1 MVSKLKE
8 LPTVNIDGVEIL
20 AVGKWDGTP
29 TTMEYKTEDLD
40 AIVKSFEELSGDKE
54 LNYEPP
60 VKLGH
65 DDNQKLLQEDGYP
78 AAGWVSS
85 LKRVGEKLVADFKGV
100 PRKIGDIIKA
110 GGWKKVSSEIYTDY
124 EEGGKKFPMV
134 LKAVSLLGGD
144 IPAVKTI
151 ADIQAQYDESGKEY
165 VTVLYAEPAKEV
177 VTLDEIMLDLDAW
190 LAKSEGTIK
199 GKVGS
204 PAIRTYLKEVKA
216 KLKAL
221 VARESKL
228 EEADMA
234 ETKKEDGIDF
244 PAAAYAYVPDS
255 EKPST
260 WKIRL
265 WEDLEK
271 KETAAQVGRALA
283 AFSPGGFRGQ
293 KVSIPDEDV
302 GGVKAKVRAAWK
314 RVNPDR
320 DVSEMPDYI
329 KSSEKEEVME
339 NELRELLGLS
349 EDADVLE
356 AIGALKTRAEKS
368 TTQLAESEKLGER
381 VKTLETTLAER
392 DRDDAVKAAM
402 EAGKLSPAQKEWAD
416 DYALRDP
423 SGFVKFIEKAPKVV
437 ELGEKGGGGEPTI
450 ELTEAEIAIGKKM
463 GVSEEE
469 LIKSKKEVK

>member
-1 MVSKLKE
+1 
-8 LPTVNIDGVEIL
+8 
-20 AVGKWDGTP
+20 
-29 TTMEYKTEDLD
+29 
-40 AIVKSFEELSGDKE
+40 
-54 LNYEPP
+54 
-60 VKLGH
+60 
-65 DDNQKLLQEDGYP
+65 
-78 AAGWVSS
+78 
-85 LKRVGEKLVADFKGV
+85 
-100 PRKIGDIIKA
+100 
-110 GGWKKVSSEIYTDY
+110 
-124 EEGGKKFPMV
+124 
-134 LKAVSLLGGD
+134 
-144 IPAVKTI
+144 
-151 ADIQAQYDESGKEY
+151 
-165 VTVLYAEPAKEV
+165 
-177 VTLDEIMLDLDAW
+177 
-190 LAKSEGTIK
+190 
-199 GKVGS
+199 
-204 PAIRTYLKEVKA
+204 
-216 KLKAL
+216 
-221 VARESKL
+221 
-228 EEADMA
+228 MA